1 MSHAATGIR
10 TVPVLARRDG
20 TYVWSYRANALTEM
34 SEANRG
40 AWRTAMRRGKER
52 ANALTEMSL
61 GTSVHGGQRC
71 AGEGRANALTEM
83 SLGTSVHGGKIKK
96 GKQNAY

>member
-20 TYVWSYRANALTEM
+20 TYDWSYRANALTEM

-61 GTSVHGGQRC
+61 GTSVHGG
-71 AGEGRANALTEM
+71 
-83 SLGTSVHGGKIKK
+83 KIKK